1 MEARLQKA
9 RDAGLTG
16 RLMTPEV
23 QRALA
28 RRTGVRVD
36 DLSAEQRAAMDPTR
50 LFNPEQHKRR
60 NQLRAAARARGVDFQ
75 DLVSPDLQGIVRRYL
90 GRTDYDQMWREL
102 RAEVFA
108 STAEH
113 EIGHT
118 LGLRHNFQGSYDSL
132 NYFDSYWDLRSET
145 LKRSETV
152 ADLYE
157 QAQLTEAQHAGFM
170 RQQQYSSIMDYG
182 YSWQNDIMGLG
193 KYDVAA
199 LIFGY
204 TAGSY
209 RAEGT
214 RCGSCCVRAGSGCI
228 AKLPGLIEVFS
239 RSKAALGE
247 AGDLLTRQE
256 LGFTYDDPGLPSVNL
271 LERYDYSTVATAFP
285 SLDDLKDRKLMN
297 YADFLEAKA
306 AGGDAR
312 SASRTCS
319 APMSGRAAW

>member
-1 MEARLQKA
+1 
-9 RDAGLTG
+9 
-16 RLMTPEV
+16 
-23 QRALA
+23 
-28 RRTGVRVD
+28 
-36 DLSAEQRAAMDPTR
+36 
-50 LFNPEQHKRR
+50 
-60 NQLRAAARARGVDFQ
+60 
-75 DLVSPDLQGIVRRYL
+75 
-90 GRTDYDQMWREL
+90 MWREL

-214 RCGSCCVRAGSGCI
+214 RCGSYPSVRAGSGCI

-239 RSKAALGE
+239 KSKAALGE

-306 AGGDAR
+306 AGGDR
-312 SASRTCS
+312 PVRVPHLFCS
-319 APMSGRAAW
+319 DEWRAAW